1 MELVA
6 GPVVILA
13 LLGLNLPLQGLE
25 LEVIFT
31 LSEGDNDP
39 VLVFVLQQ
47 VSKVIFSNNF
57 LSYRP

>member
-57 LSYRP
+57 LSY

>member
-6 GPVVILA
+6 GPVVIFA

-25 LEVIFT
+25 LKVIFT

-39 VLVFVLQQ
+39 VLVFELQQ
-47 VSKVIFSNNF
+47 VSKVIFSNNI
-57 LSYRP
+57 LSY

>member
-13 LLGLNLPLQGLE
+13 LLSLNLPLQGLE

-39 VLVFVLQQ
+39 VLVFELQQ
-47 VSKVIFSNNF
+47 VSKVIFSNNI
-57 LSYRP
+57 LSY